1 MIYATSKSRTDVVRG
16 LGLSAA
22 VSINIAN
29 MIGTG
34 IFLKT
39 RVMTCNVGEPW
50 LVLAAWGLG
59 GLLSMAGALTY
70 AELAALMPRSGGG
83 YVFLKEAY
91 GRPVGFIYAWTLFVA
106 ARTGS
111 QAALAVG
118 STIFLNILL
127 GGWLNG
133 SLAVIPILGYVLTIS
148 KIQIV
153 ALLFI
158 AAATLINC
166 GAVALSGRIATLL
179 TLFKLVSLMGVSIC
193 AYLLW
198 PGHWAN
204 LSLSGMA
211 GACEAVPWSA
221 RGGWAGFG
229 AALVGALWAYDGWD
243 NVTSVAGEVKNPQR
257 NLPRAF
263 IAATLLVG
271 ALYLMVNG
279 GYFFVLTPAEIA
291 SIPLSSSVATEV
303 IGRILGPAAV
313 GIMAG
318 VLLIS
323 SFGALY
329 ASVLANSRVPFALAQ
344 DGLFFSQLA
353 ALSPRSRVPV
363 RALLAQGVWAGALTL
378 AGTYDTL
385 TDGVIFASWFLYGLT
400 AASIF
405 VFRRRFPNVPRPY
418 RTWGYPVVPLLFL
431 LVTGWLLMNSLIAT
445 PRQAFTGLSLIALG
459 LPFYWHWS
467 RQSGRQS

>member
-1 MIYATSKSRTDVVRG
+1 MNATSESKTDVVRG
-16 LGLSAA
+16 LGLLAA
-22 VSINIAN
+22 ISINVAN

-34 IFLKT
+34 VFLKT

-50 LVLAAWGLG
+50 LVLAAWGLA

-118 STIFLNILL
+118 SAIFLNILA

-133 SLAVIPILGYVLTIS
+133 PWMVLPVAGHVLSIS
-148 KIQIV
+148 KVQMA
-153 ALLFI
+153 ALFFI
-158 AAATLINC
+158 ILVTLINC
-166 GAVALSGRIATLL
+166 GAIVLSGRIAMGL
-179 TLFKLVSLMGVSIC
+179 TLVKVVSLMGVSFC
-193 AYLLW
+193 AYWLW
-198 PGHWAN
+198 HGHWAN
-204 LSLSGMA
+204 LSLTGMA
-211 GACEAVPWSA
+211 GTCEAVPLSA

-229 AALVGALWAYDGWD
+229 AAMVGALWAYDGWD

-263 IAATLLVG
+263 IAAMLLVG
-271 ALYLMVNG
+271 SLYLIING
-279 GYFFVLTPAEIA
+279 GYFFVLTPVEIA
-291 SIPLSSSVATEV
+291 SVPLDSSVATEV

-313 GIMAG
+313 SIMAG

-329 ASVLANSRVPFALAQ
+329 ASILANSRVPFALAQ
-344 DGLFFSQLA
+344 DGLFFRKLA
-353 ALSPRSRVPV
+353 AISPHSRVPV
-363 RALLAQGVWAGALTL
+363 RALLAQGAWAGVLTL

-385 TDGVIFASWFLYGLT
+385 TDCVIFASWLLYGLT

-405 VFRRRFPNVPRPY
+405 VFRRRFPAVPRPY
-418 RTWGYPVVPLLFL
+418 RTWGYPIVPLLFL
-431 LVTGWLLMNSLIAT
+431 VVTGWLLLNSLIAT
-445 PRQAFTGLSLIALG
+445 PRQALSGLSLIALG
-459 LPFYWHWS
+459 LPFYWYWS
-467 RQSGRQS
+467 RQNQEAGQ